1 MFFSDLSLISS
12 MANAVFHLLRAILFI
27 PDAFRQLLRSLVRNA
42 RLCPPIPAGLSADV

>member
-1 MFFSDLSLISS
+1 MLHGVAD
-12 MANAVFHLLRAILFI
+12 LLRAILFI